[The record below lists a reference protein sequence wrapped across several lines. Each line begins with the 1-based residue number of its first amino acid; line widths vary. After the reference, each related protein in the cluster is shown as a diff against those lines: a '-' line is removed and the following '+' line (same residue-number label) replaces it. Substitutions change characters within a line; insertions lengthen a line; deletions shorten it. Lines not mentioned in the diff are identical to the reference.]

1 MEKIIYQVDAFTSI
15 PFKGNPAGVF
25 ISPGACSETWMR
37 NMALEMNLSE
47 TAFLVP
53 REDGYSLRW
62 FTPAIEVDLCGHATL
77 ASAHIL
83 WEQGFV
89 SPDEEIHFHTRS
101 GLLSARLNEDDW
113 ISLDFPAKIVK
124 PVPVPDRLFE
134 GLHIE
139 SARFVGSN
147 KMDYLVEVESE
158 DQVRGLVPEQSK
170 LKKINIR
177 GVIVT
182 ARAQTPGYD
191 FVSRFFAPG
200 AGVDE
205 DPVTGSAHTALT
217 PYWSSKLGKKEM
229 TAYQASARGGILQVV
244 DRGERV
250 EIRGQAVTVFTAEI
264 SSSAVPG

>member
-1 MEKIIYQVDAFTSI
+1 MNNIIYQVDAFTSE

-25 ISPGACSETWMR
+25 IHPIALSESWMR
-37 NMALEMNLSE
+37 NIAREMNLSE

-53 REDGYSLRW
+53 DEDGYSLRW
-62 FTPAIEVDLCGHATL
+62 FTPMVEVDLCGHATL

-83 WEQGFV
+83 WEKGFLRR
-89 SPDEEIHFHTRS
+89 DEVARFQTRS
-101 GLLSARLNEDDW
+101 GLLTARLSKDNW
-113 ISLDFPAKIVK
+113 ISLDFPAKIVEQVEA
-124 PVPVPDRLFE
+124 PVGLFE
-134 GLHIE
+134 GLQIE

-147 KMDYLVEVESE
+147 KMDFLVELDSE
-158 DQVRGLVPEQSK
+158 DQVRNLVPDHSQ
-170 LKKINIR
+170 LRRINIR

-182 ARAQTPGYD
+182 ARGQTPGYD

-217 PYWSSKLGKKEM
+217 PYWSDKLGKKEM
-229 TAYQASARGGILQVV
+229 VAYQASARGGLLKVV

-250 EIRGQAVTVFTAEI
+250 EIRGQAVTIFTAAI
-264 SSSAVPG
+264 TPAVLV